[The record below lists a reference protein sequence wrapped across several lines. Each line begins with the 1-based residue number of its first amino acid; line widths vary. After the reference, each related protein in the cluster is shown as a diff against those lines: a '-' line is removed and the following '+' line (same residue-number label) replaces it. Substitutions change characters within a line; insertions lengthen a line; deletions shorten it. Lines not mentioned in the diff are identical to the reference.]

1 MQTSRSDDC
10 FGAVPDGSLSVAGV
24 EALVGAGT
32 VLVAGIGA
40 MAATRALVAAAALLA
55 ADSLGGAVVRG
66 VLDGGLGD
74 GALTGT
80 RLLAGASPVLVT
92 LVSFLIGERER
103 SQSST
108 RDRRRTGVRRLRGSM
123 GRWRCSDDSSVRLGG
138 LS

>member
-1 MQTSRSDDC
+1 MPTSRSDDC
-10 FGAVPDGSLSVAGV
+10 FEAVPDGSLSTAGV
-24 EALVGAGT
+24 EALVGAGA
-32 VLVAGIGA
+32 VLAAGIGA

-55 ADSLGGAVVRG
+55 ADSLGGAVVHG

-80 RLLAGASPVLVT
+80 RLLADASPALAT

-108 RDRRRTGVRRLRGSM
+108 RDKRRTGVRRLQGAV
-123 GRWRCSDDSSVRLGG
+123 GRWHCSDDSSVRLGG